1 MNIRTTVTG
10 SAADFDRCAGRL
22 LQAAQATDDVQLSQ
36 FLIGGATA
44 IYTLMDMEY
53 GDNEEA
59 FLNKVA
65 INYNELGESNV

>member
-22 LQAAQATDDVQLSQ
+22 LQAAQATDDVQLTQ

-53 GDNEEA
+53 GDNEET
-59 FLNKVA
+59 FVNKVT
-65 INYNELGESNV
+65 INYNELEATNG

>member
-65 INYNELGESNV
+65 INYNELGESNG

>member
-65 INYNELGESNV
+65 INYNELEAADG

>member
-65 INYNELGESNV
+65 INYNELGESDG